1 MIIIS
6 QNLSN
11 YKIPLPEDTIYR
23 VNLAWVNDLIEL
35 HNILKKH
42 NNHKIFL
49 DLPINR
55 TKPPNNSYT
64 INDLIP
70 VFDTYQNIKY
80 LAISNVEST
89 KDLIS
94 YINLMPKTITIV
106 PKIENVAGVTN
117 IQEITNVLPYNEK
130 IIMLDHDDLYSSLSK
145 NNIPSS
151 KFKDYVNRLV
161 RFCEKNHIILLRTI
175 GVIFSESEKRVT
187 QYVK

>member
-94 YINLMPKTITIV
+94 YINLMP
-106 PKIENVAGVTN
+106 
-117 IQEITNVLPYNEK
+117 
-130 IIMLDHDDLYSSLSK
+130 
-145 NNIPSS
+145 
-151 KFKDYVNRLV
+151 
-161 RFCEKNHIILLRTI
+161 
-175 GVIFSESEKRVT
+175 
-187 QYVK
+187 